1 MARPPPARRVLTPG
15 AVAPPTAGA
24 GVEARLRGALQ
35 AAPELLPRGS
45 RVVVAFSGGSDSLAL
60 LHLLRALS
68 ESWPLQLSAAH
79 FDHGL
84 QPDSAAW
91 AADAAELCRRADV
104 PCEVDR
110 AAGLTGGPAEWRAAR
125 YAFLSEARRRAGAD
139 RVALAHQ
146 RDDHVETV
154 LLNLLRGPGFRGL
167 AGIPARRGPFV
178 RPLLGFARD
187 ELSGYLRA
195 TGREWVR
202 DPANRH
208 PRYRRSRMRY
218 GLLPALA
225 EREPAIRRQLAE
237 LGRHA
242 RVAEGGLEAGVR
254 RLLSTAGY
262 RQSAGGA
269 QIARSLLLGYD
280 RAARGRM
287 LRRVARDMGF
297 LVSRRGTRV
306 GASFIDTAKS
316 GHGVDIAAGL
326 RVEREFDRIHVRRVR
341 EAPPDRECD
350 IDRSRARRA
359 GREPVRLG
367 GRGYEVRWGA
377 LEGTERW
384 ATALP
389 VDRVRFPI
397 RVRGPQPGDRIRT
410 PAGSRRVAKL
420 LMERRVPA
428 SNRSGVPVVVDADRT
443 VLWVAGHSRAAVE
456 PPDPGGAWFAI
467 GFTERRDRDDEDRG
481 T

>member
-1 MARPPPARRVLTPG
+1 MET
-15 AVAPPTAGA
+15 
-24 GVEARLRGALQ
+24 RLRGALQ

-45 RVVVAFSGGSDSLAL
+45 CVVVAFSGGSDSLAL

-68 ESWPLQLSAAH
+68 ESWPLKLSAAH

-84 QPDSAAW
+84 QPESAAC
-91 AADAAELCRRADV
+91 AARAAELCRRADV
-104 PCEVDR
+104 PCDVGR
-110 AAGLTGGPAEWRAAR
+110 ATGLTGGPAEWRAAR
-125 YAFLSEARRRAGAD
+125 YAFLAEARRRAGAD

-167 AGIPARRGPFV
+167 AGIPARRGAFV
-178 RPLLGFARD
+178 RPLLGFARE
-187 ELSGYLRA
+187 ELRGYLRA

-202 DPANRH
+202 DPANRN
-208 PRYRRSRMRY
+208 PRYRRSRVRH

-225 EREPAIRRQLAE
+225 GREPTIRRQLAE
-237 LGRHA
+237 LGRNA
-242 RVAEGGLEAGVR
+242 AVAEGGLEARVR
-254 RLLSTAGY
+254 RLLSAAGHGE
-262 RQSAGGA
+262 SAGGA
-269 QIARSLLLGYD
+269 QIARSVLLGYD

-297 LVSRRGTRV
+297 RVSRRGTRA

-326 RVEREFDRIHVRRVR
+326 RVEREFDRIHVRCVR
-341 EAPPDRECD
+341 EAPPDREFD
-350 IDRSRARRA
+350 IDRTRARQA
-359 GREPVRLG
+359 GREPIRLG
-367 GRGYEVRWGA
+367 GRDYEVRWGA

-389 VDRVRFPI
+389 VDGARFPI

-410 PAGSRRVAKL
+410 RAGSRRVAKL

-428 SNRSGVPVVVDADRT
+428 SERTGVPVVVDADRR

-456 PPDPGGAWFAI
+456 PADSGGAWFAI
-467 GFTERRDRDDEDRG
+467 GFTERRHRHDDSRG

>member
-1 MARPPPARRVLTPG
+1 MET
-15 AVAPPTAGA
+15 
-24 GVEARLRGALQ
+24 RLRAALQ

-45 RVVVAFSGGSDSLAL
+45 CVVVAFSGGSDSLAL
-60 LHLLRALS
+60 LHLLRALG
-68 ESWPLQLSAAH
+68 ESWPLKLCAAH

-84 QPDSAAW
+84 QPESAAW
-91 AADAAELCRRADV
+91 AARAADLCRRIEV
-104 PCEVDR
+104 PCDVGR
-110 AAGLTGGPAEWRAAR
+110 ATGLTGGPAEWRAAR
-125 YAFLSEARRRAGAD
+125 YAFLAEARRRAGAD

-167 AGIPARRGPFV
+167 AGIPARRGAFV
-178 RPLLGFARD
+178 RPLLGFARE
-187 ELSGYLRA
+187 ELRGYLRA
-195 TGREWVR
+195 SGREWAR
-202 DPANRH
+202 DPANRN
-208 PRYRRSRMRY
+208 PRYRRARVRY

-225 EREPAIRRQLAE
+225 GHEPSIRRQLTE
-237 LGRHA
+237 LGRNA
-242 RVAEGGLEAGVR
+242 AVAEGGLEAGVR
-254 RLLSTAGY
+254 RLLSSAGY
-262 RQSAGGA
+262 GKSAGGA

-297 LVSRRGTRV
+297 LLSRRGTRA

-341 EAPPDRECD
+341 EAPPDREFD
-350 IDRSRARRA
+350 IDGVRA

-367 GRGYEVRWGA
+367 GRDYEVRWGA

-389 VDRVRFPI
+389 VDGIRFPI

-410 PAGSRRVAKL
+410 RAGSRKVAKL

-428 SNRSGVPVVVDADRT
+428 SDRSGVPVVADADRR
-443 VLWVAGHSRAAVE
+443 VLWVAGHSRTAVE
-456 PPDPGGAWFAI
+456 PAHPGGAWFAI
-467 GFTERRDRDDEDRG
+467 GFTERRHRHHDSRG

>member
-1 MARPPPARRVLTPG
+1 MA
-15 AVAPPTAGA
+15 
-24 GVEARLRGALQ
+24 ARLRGALQ

-68 ESWPLQLSAAH
+68 ESWPLKLSAAH
-79 FDHGL
+79 FDHGI
-84 QPDSAAW
+84 QPESAAW
-91 AADAAELCRRADV
+91 AARAAELCRRAEV
-104 PCEVDR
+104 PCDVGR
-110 AAGLTGGPAEWRAAR
+110 ATGLTGGPAEWRAAR
-125 YAFLSEARRRAGAD
+125 YAFLAEARRRAGAD

-167 AGIPARRGPFV
+167 AGIPARRGAFV
-178 RPLLGFARD
+178 RPLLGFARE
-187 ELSGYLRA
+187 ELRGYLRA

-202 DPANRH
+202 DPANRN
-208 PRYRRSRMRY
+208 PRYGRSRVRY

-225 EREPAIRRQLAE
+225 GRQPSVRRQLAE
-237 LGRHA
+237 LGRNA
-242 RVAEGGLEAGVR
+242 AVAEGGLEAGVR
-254 RLLSTAGY
+254 RLLAAAGY
-262 RQSAGGA
+262 RESAGGA
-269 QIARSLLLGYD
+269 QIARSVLLGYD
-280 RAARGRM
+280 RAARGRL

-297 LVSRRGTRV
+297 RVSRRGTRA
-306 GASFIDTAKS
+306 GASFIETAKS

-341 EAPPDRECD
+341 EASPDREFD
-350 IDRSRARRA
+350 IDGTRRA

-367 GRGYEVRWGA
+367 GRDYEVRWGA

-389 VDRVRFPI
+389 ADGIRFPI

-410 PAGSRRVAKL
+410 RVGSKKVAKL

-428 SNRSGVPVVVDADRT
+428 SDRSGVPVVADADRR

-456 PPDPGGAWFAI
+456 PADSGGAWFAI
-467 GFTERRDRDDEDRG
+467 GFTKRRDRHDERRG